1 VTPSYLWPPAG
12 GLDQRVLFGNR
23 ACPLPRACTPE
34 QEAKLP
40 RHGTRSARRFDAL
53 PRGFTL
59 REMSSLLDMDIE
71 VARSQM
77 RVWLAHQLIDV
88 VSKGEQPVYVKV
100 V

>member
-1 VTPSYLWPPAG
+1 
-12 GLDQRVLFGNR
+12 
-23 ACPLPRACTPE
+23 
-34 QEAKLP
+34 
-40 RHGTRSARRFDAL
+40 
-53 PRGFTL
+53 
-59 REMSSLLDMDIE
+59 MSSLLDMDIE